1 MNPIITV
8 TTLNDILNVI
18 LNVTKRLWYKLN
30 EKANLFK
37 DRCKLIG
44 FNVHNKILNILYKS
58 NQKNMMKVYK

>member
-1 MNPIITV
+1 MLP
-8 TTLNDILNVI
+8 
-18 LNVTKRLWYKLN
+18 KRLWYKLN

-44 FNVHNKILNILYKS
+44 FKILNILYKS